1 MRGSVARLGSAACST
16 RYDRGALN
24 RLDSPFFIAW
34 LFRASA
40 WTLVAW
46 LLGWRGVLVLAV
58 LALVTQAAALAVHQR
73 RAHASQSA
81 AIVGGVVAFHVAVF
95 LSVLRPELWPVA
107 MPAGI
112 GVFLCHAVS
121 YLVDV
126 RRGLVDPR
134 RHLAAVLYLL
144 QLPVF
149 PSGPLSRF
157 HDFDHQLSRTDVSMA
172 GFSYGV
178 RRISQGLTKVYLVA
192 GPLGTVAGR
201 IFALPVTK
209 LSTDSAWLGAVCV
222 GLEVYFYLSG
232 FSDVGIG
239 LGKMVGLRY
248 QENFRRPYTADSIRE
263 FWRRWN
269 VTLITWLRD
278 YVSLPIAG
286 HERGNRRLY
295 VLTIVGFVLVGLWTE
310 TSLNVLPWA
319 VYCAS
324 WLAIEAAGLGRL
336 LTRLPRA
343 LRHVYVLL
351 VVLLGWVL
359 LRASGPG
366 PLLGYLEA
374 MVGAS
379 IAPFGASAEYFT
391 LGFSTAL
398 VSALVFAGP
407 LVGNLSR
414 WRVSVDSAVA
424 SLLMMFAATGILLWH
439 AANGVRRLYEL
450 AAGTKTSRPR
460 Q

>member
-1 MRGSVARLGSAACST
+1 M
-16 RYDRGALN
+16 N

-34 LFRASA
+34 LFRATA
-40 WTLVAW
+40 WALVTW

-58 LALVTQAAALAVHQR
+58 VALVTHAAALVVHRR
-73 RAHASQSA
+73 RAHPSHTA
-81 AIVGGVVAFHVAVF
+81 AIVGGVVLLHVALF
-95 LSVLRPELWPVA
+95 LTVLRPEVWPVA
-107 MPAGI
+107 MPAGL

-121 YLVDV
+121 YVVDV
-126 RRGLVDPR
+126 RRGAVDPR
-134 RHLAAVLYLL
+134 RHMAALLYLL

-157 HDFDHQLSRTDVSMA
+157 HEFEHQLARTDVSMA

-192 GPLGTVAGR
+192 GPLGSVAGR
-201 IFALPVTK
+201 IFALPVTR

-222 GLEVYFYLSG
+222 GLQVYFYLTG

-239 LGKMVGLRY
+239 LGKMIGLRY

-286 HERGNRRLY
+286 HERGNRRLF
-295 VLTIVGFVLVGLWTE
+295 VLTICGFVLVGLWTE
-310 TSLNVLPWA
+310 ASLSVLPWA
-319 VYCAS
+319 VYCAT
-324 WLAIEAAGLGRL
+324 WLAIEAAGLGAW
-336 LTRLPRA
+336 LTRVPRP
-343 LRHVYVLL
+343 LRHVYVLF

-374 MVGAS
+374 MFGAS

-398 VSALVFAGP
+398 GCALIFAGP

-439 AANGVRRLYEL
+439 AVNGVRRLYDL
-450 AAGTKTSRPR
+450 AAGTKTSRR
-460 Q
+460 GE

>member
-1 MRGSVARLGSAACST
+1 M
-16 RYDRGALN
+16 
-24 RLDSPFFIAW
+24 
-34 LFRASA
+34 
-40 WTLVAW
+40 
-46 LLGWRGVLVLAV
+46 LVLAV
-58 LALVTQAAALAVHQR
+58 VALLTHATALAVHQR
-73 RAHASQSA
+73 RAHASQST
-81 AIVGGVVAFHVAVF
+81 AIVVAVVTAHVALF
-95 LSVLRPELWPVA
+95 LTVLRPGMWPVA
-107 MPAGI
+107 MPAGL
-112 GVFLCHAVS
+112 GVVLCHAVS
-121 YLVDV
+121 YLLDV
-126 RRGLVDPR
+126 RRGIVDPR
-134 RHLAAVLYLL
+134 RHAAAILYLL

-157 HDFDHQLSRTDVSMA
+157 HDFEHQLARTDVSMA

-192 GPLGTVAGR
+192 GPLGSVAGR

-222 GLEVYFYLSG
+222 ALEVYFYLSG

-239 LGKMVGLRY
+239 LGKMLGLRY

-269 VTLITWLRD
+269 ITLITWLRD

-286 HERGNRRLY
+286 HERGSRRLF
-295 VLTIVGFVLVGLWTE
+295 VLTICGFVLVGLWTE
-310 TSLNVLPWA
+310 ASWSVLPWA

-324 WLAIEAAGLGRL
+324 WLAIEAAGLGAL
-336 LTRLPRA
+336 LPRVPRA

-398 VSALVFAGP
+398 GCALVFAGP
-407 LVGNLSR
+407 LVSNLSR

-439 AANGVRRLYEL
+439 AVNGVRRLYDL
-450 AAGTKTSRPR
+450 AAGTRPGRPR
-460 Q
+460 P

>member
-1 MRGSVARLGSAACST
+1 MIRP
-16 RYDRGALN
+16 
-24 RLDSPFFIAW
+24 DSPFFIAW
-34 LFRASA
+34 LFRAAA
-40 WTLVAW
+40 WTLVTW
-46 LLGWRGVLVLAV
+46 LLGWPSVLVLAAV
-58 LALVTQAAALAVHQR
+58 AVVTHMAALAVHQR
-73 RAHASQSA
+73 RAHPSQSTV
-81 AIVGGVVAFHVAVF
+81 IVGAMGTVHVALF
-95 LSVLRPELWPVA
+95 LSVLRPGVWSVA
-107 MPAGI
+107 MPAGL
-112 GVFLCHAVS
+112 GVFMCHAVS

-126 RRGLVDPR
+126 RRGIIDPR
-134 RHLAAVLYLL
+134 RHGAALLYLL

-157 HDFDHQLSRTDVSMA
+157 HDFEHQLSRADVSMA

-192 GPLGTVAGR
+192 GPLGSVAGR

-222 GLEVYFYLSG
+222 ALEVYFYLSG

-239 LGKMVGLRY
+239 LGKMIGLRY

-286 HERGNRRLY
+286 HERGNRRLF
-295 VLTIVGFVLVGLWTE
+295 VLTICGFVLVGLWME
-310 TSLNVLPWA
+310 ASWSVLPWA
-319 VYCAS
+319 VYCAI
-324 WLAIEAAGLGRL
+324 WLALEAAGLGAL
-336 LTRLPRA
+336 LTRVPRA
-343 LRHVYVLL
+343 LRHAYVLL

-374 MVGAS
+374 MVGSS

-398 VSALVFAGP
+398 GCALIFAGP

-424 SLLMMFAATGILLWH
+424 SLLMMFAATGILVWH

-450 AAGTKTSRPR
+450 AAGTKPGRPR
-460 Q
+460 S

>member
-1 MRGSVARLGSAACST
+1 MI
-16 RYDRGALN
+16 
-24 RLDSPFFIAW
+24 RLDSPFFITW

-40 WTLVAW
+40 WLLVAW

-58 LALVTQAAALAVHQR
+58 AALVTHVAGLAIHAR
-73 RAHASQSA
+73 RADATQSA
-81 AIVGGVVAFHVAVF
+81 LLLGGAVTAHVALF
-95 LSVLRPELWPVA
+95 LTVLRPQVWPVA
-107 MPAGI
+107 LPAGLA
-112 GVFLCHAVS
+112 VFMCHAVA

-126 RRGLVDPR
+126 RRGTIDPR
-134 RHLAAVLYLL
+134 RHRAALLYLL

-157 HDFDHQLSRTDVSMA
+157 HDFEHQLARTDVSMA

-192 GPLGTVAGR
+192 GPLGSAADR

-222 GLEVYFYLSG
+222 ALEVYFYLSG

-239 LGKMVGLRY
+239 LGKMIGFRY

-286 HERGNRRLY
+286 HEQGNRHPYL
-295 VLTIVGFVLVGLWTE
+295 LTIVGFVLVGLWTE
-310 TSLNVLPWA
+310 ASWRVLPWA
-319 VYCAS
+319 AYSGS
-324 WLAIEAAGLGRL
+324 WLALEAYGLGAL
-336 LTRLPRA
+336 LPRVPRV
-343 LRHVYVLL
+343 LRHAYVLL
-351 VVLLGWVL
+351 VVLFGWVL
-359 LRASGPG
+359 LRATGPG

-374 MVGAS
+374 MFGA
-379 IAPFGASAEYFT
+379 AVVPLGASAEYFT
-391 LGFSTAL
+391 LGFSAAL

-439 AANGVRRLYEL
+439 LANGLRRLYEL
-450 AAGTKTSRPR
+450 AAGTKQRGTKG
-460 Q
+460 

>member
-1 MRGSVARLGSAACST
+1 M
-16 RYDRGALN
+16 N

-34 LFRASA
+34 LFRAAA
-40 WTLVAW
+40 WTCVAW

-58 LALVTQAAALAVHQR
+58 MALLTHAAALAAYQR

-81 AIVGGVVAFHVAVF
+81 AIVFGAVTAHVVLF
-95 LSVLRPELWPVA
+95 LTVLRPGVWPMA
-107 MPAGI
+107 MPAGL

-126 RRGLVDPR
+126 RRGIVDPR
-134 RHLAAVLYLL
+134 RHLAALL
-144 QLPVF
+144 FLFQLPIF

-157 HDFDHQLSRTDVSMA
+157 HDFNHQLARTDVSMA

-192 GPLGTVAGR
+192 GPLGSVAGR

-222 GLEVYFYLSG
+222 ALEIYFYLSG

-239 LGKMVGLRY
+239 LGKILGLRY

-269 VTLITWLRD
+269 ITLITWLRD

-286 HERGNRRLY
+286 HERGNRRLFAR
-295 VLTIVGFVLVGLWTE
+295 TICGFVLVGLWTE
-310 TSLNVLPWA
+310 ASWSVLPWA
-319 VYCAS
+319 VYCAT
-324 WLAIEAAGLGRL
+324 WLAIEAAGLGAL
-336 LTRLPRA
+336 LPRVPRA
-343 LRHVYVLL
+343 LRHAYVLL

-379 IAPFGASAEYFT
+379 IAPFGASAGYFT

-398 VSALVFAGP
+398 GCALIFAGP

-450 AAGTKTSRPR
+450 AAGTRPGRPR
-460 Q
+460 P

>member
-1 MRGSVARLGSAACST
+1 M
-16 RYDRGALN
+16 N

-34 LFRASA
+34 LFRAAA
-40 WTLVAW
+40 WALVTW
-46 LLGWRGVLVLAV
+46 LLGWQGVAV
-58 LALVTQAAALAVHQR
+58 LAALALLTHVAALAVR
-73 RAHASQSA
+73 RRRDQPSQSA
-81 AIVGGVVAFHVAVF
+81 AIVGGAVAIHATLF
-95 LSVLRPELWPVA
+95 LSVLRPGLWPVA
-107 MPAGI
+107 LPVGL
-112 GVFLCHAVS
+112 GVFMCHAVS

-126 RRGLVDPR
+126 RRGIVDPR
-134 RHLAAVLYLL
+134 RHLAALLYLL

-157 HDFDHQLSRTDVSMA
+157 HDFEHQLARTDVSMA

-178 RRISQGLTKVYLVA
+178 RRIAQGLTKIYLVA
-192 GPLGTVAGR
+192 GPLGSVAAR
-201 IFALPVTK
+201 VFALPVTK
-209 LSTDSAWLGAVCV
+209 LSADSAWLGAVCA
-222 GLEVYFYLSG
+222 GLEIYFYLSG

-239 LGKMVGLRY
+239 LGKMIGLRY

-286 HERGNRRLY
+286 HERGGRGLFL
-295 VLTIVGFVLVGLWTE
+295 LTVCGFVLVGLWTE
-310 TSLNVLPWA
+310 ASLNVFPWA
-319 VYCAS
+319 VYCAA
-324 WLAIEAAGLGRL
+324 WLGMEAAGLGAL
-336 LTRLPRA
+336 LARVPRA

-374 MVGAS
+374 MFGAS
-379 IAPFGASAEYFT
+379 VVPFGASASYFT
-391 LGFSTAL
+391 LGFTTAL
-398 VSALVFAGP
+398 VSALIFAGP

-439 AANGVRRLYEL
+439 AVNGVRRLYEL
-450 AAGTKTSRPR
+450 AAGTRASRPR
-460 Q
+460 S